1 MERILRAL
9 WIAFLPA
16 CAALAQDAGDL
27 PPALVWDELKA
38 DCPPSLDWLS
48 LRGKVVVV
56 SMRSGDSPT
65 PEQISEWN
73 ELLQKFE
80 GQPVA
85 FLSVMGGSEF
95 LLGQALEKTRYRGC
109 VLFDKEEE
117 NRGNFGV
124 FPDTTV
130 IVNDWGLIAGYASG
144 DSDEETVQAV
154 LRHQTAAGLLDSPP
168 QPQAPGAESE
178 PPYGVHIAP
187 APRLERRAL
196 GPLRPDR
203 YIAKNQP
210 LRLIILDLWETPEA
224 RILFPEKWDERNYDV
239 IVRLAVQDADLVQ
252 KTAREAIEQRFGL
265 SISKEEQ
272 PRRVYLLAVRGA
284 SPHLR
289 PAESSQWSSGGGLES
304 IMGTAETMAEIAV
317 TFEGLLNTPVI
328 DQTGRQG
335 RYDYAA
341 SSKLPGPES
350 AFDMAR
356 QLGLELTEGERS
368 VEMLVVRRLW

>member
-1 MERILRAL
+1 M

-27 PPALVWDELKA
+27 PPALVWDKLKA
-38 DCPPSLDWLS
+38 GCPASLDWLS

-56 SMRSGDSPT
+56 SMRSGDPPT

-73 ELLQKFE
+73 ELPQKLA
-80 GQPVA
+80 GQPVV

-95 LLGQALEKTRYRGC
+95 LLDQALEKTRYRGC
-109 VLFDKEEE
+109 GLLDKEEE
-117 NRGNFGV
+117 NRDNFGM
-124 FPDTTV
+124 FPSTTV

-144 DSDEETVQAV
+144 DSDEETIRAV
-154 LRHQTAAGLLDSPP
+154 LRHQTDGGLLESPP
-168 QPQAPGAESE
+168 QPHAPRAEAE
-178 PPYGVHIAP
+178 PPYGIHIAP

-224 RILFPEKWDERNYDV
+224 RISFPEEWDERNYDV
-239 IVRLAVQDADLVQ
+239 TVRLATQDPGLMR
-252 KTAREAIEQRFGL
+252 KTAREAIEHRFGL
-265 SISKEEQ
+265 SISKEQQ
-272 PRRVYLLAVRGA
+272 PQRVYLLTVRGA

-289 PAESSQWSSGGGLES
+289 QAAGSQRMFGAGLES
-304 IMGTAETMAEIAV
+304 IIGTAETMADMAK
-317 TFEGLLNTPVI
+317 TFESLLKMPVI
-328 DQTGRQG
+328 DQTGREG

-341 SSKLPGPES
+341 SSKLPAPES

-356 QLGLELTEGERS
+356 QLGMELTEGERP